1 MRFETIHAVGLTRER
16 VREKDVSPLP
26 RTSRP
31 NVTILLR
38 LGAAARGL
46 SSRSELVASLQHPL
60 HSSTVFT
67 ASGGL
72 PASPPSQAVRPHCCR
87 LAAKPLPKQPT
98 AAASLASTAPRGRP
112 CLRTVPRQSAS
123 RCRLSA

>member
-98 AAASLASTAPRGRP
+98 AAASLASTAPWRP
-112 CLRTVPRQSAS
+112 SSVRRADRPP
-123 RCRLSA
+123 LSPFR